1 MGDLFL
7 IFKLNTLTPKMSDT
21 EQQQE
26 VEQVEQVEEEVKV
39 DKIEV
44 AIKIVLKT
52 AKAFSGT
59 VQGLNEVVKT
69 VDRKNAHLVVLAED
83 CSDPKYTKLVQALC
97 KQQQIPIVPVPSRQ
111 ELGQCKHDKAGVAR
125 MIRGYSS
132 VAIKDWGEETEALSF
147 VQNWLKE
154 QQA

>member
-1 MGDLFL
+1 
-7 IFKLNTLTPKMSDT
+7 MSDH
-21 EQQQE
+21 EEEVQQE
-26 VEQVEQVEEEVKV
+26 VQEVVEEVKV
-39 DKIEV
+39 DTIEA
-44 AIKIVLKT
+44 AIKIVLKK

-69 VDRKNAHLVVLAED
+69 VDRKNAHVVVLADD

-97 KQQQIPIVPVPSRQ
+97 KQQGIPVIPVPARQ
-111 ELGQCKHDKAGVAR
+111 ELGEWLGQCKYDKAGVAR
-125 MIRGYSS
+125 MIRGCSS